1 MTEET
6 FHYYAYV
13 KDNRVAQIAVFSS
26 QNEELADSVAH
37 THGYDNAVYIGLDKT
52 NASLYGY
59 YNGTTFEE
67 PTNEYL
73 ISIGVMSPPLPV
85 PPLEP
90 EA

>member
-6 FHYYAYV
+6 FHYYAYI
-13 KDNRVAQIAVFSS
+13 KDNRVTQIAVFGS

-37 THGYDNAVYIGLDKT
+37 SYGYDDAVYLGLNKDG
-52 NASLYGY
+52 AVLHSY
-59 YNGTTFEE
+59 YNGTTFEQ
-67 PTNEYL
+67 PTDEYL
-73 ISIGVMSPPLPV
+73 ISIGVLNPPLPV